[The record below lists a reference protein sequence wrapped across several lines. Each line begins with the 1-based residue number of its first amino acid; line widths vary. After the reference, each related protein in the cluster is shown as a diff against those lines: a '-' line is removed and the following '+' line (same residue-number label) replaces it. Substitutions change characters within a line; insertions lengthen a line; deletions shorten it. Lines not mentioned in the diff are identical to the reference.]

1 MSRFELQNY
10 IGSYGY
16 AAGFSATVGRAR
28 KQKFSATGA
37 DEELYALSAEEI
49 YGKFARGSIPDM
61 WLELSRE
68 EIAADLAKEEKLNL
82 GDAYYVA
89 DQILVAAQAI
99 VDSPDTLK
107 ADQI

>member
-1 MSRFELQNY
+1 
-10 IGSYGY
+10 
-16 AAGFSATVGRAR
+16 
-28 KQKFSATGA
+28 
-37 DEELYALSAEEI
+37 
-49 YGKFARGSIPDM
+49 M

-89 DQILVAAQAI
+89 DQILVAAQTI